1 MPENLRRFRP
11 IIDSSVII
19 LPFRCHFGSLRLL
32 YLERPGAVRVAMERN
47 FWRGLSN
54 IYFSLRYCFSK
65 AMLLRFQRNL
75 GSRNRHKKGFSV
87 MVMLG
92 PVEFDMSLLRYN
104 LTDRK
109 TLQSHKFNYFINQR
123 VMFLTRNDS

>member
-19 LPFRCHFGSLRLL
+19 LPFRCHFGKLRLL

-54 IYFSLRYCFSK
+54 IYFSLRYCFSQ

-75 GSRNRHKKGFSV
+75 GSRSRHKKGFSV

-92 PVEFDMSLLRYN
+92 PVEFDMSL
-104 LTDRK
+104 
-109 TLQSHKFNYFINQR
+109 
-123 VMFLTRNDS
+123 

>member
-1 MPENLRRFRP
+1 
-11 IIDSSVII
+11 
-19 LPFRCHFGSLRLL
+19 
-32 YLERPGAVRVAMERN
+32 
-47 FWRGLSN
+47 
-54 IYFSLRYCFSK
+54 
-65 AMLLRFQRNL
+65 
-75 GSRNRHKKGFSV
+75 

-123 VMFLTRNDS
+123 VMFLTRNDSLKTVQYLSLINLIKPTTVYTVPHSHQSLNVFKSCLVKHSLIFFSL

>member
-19 LPFRCHFGSLRLL
+19 LPFRCHFGKLRLL

-54 IYFSLRYCFSK
+54 IYFSLR
-65 AMLLRFQRNL
+65 FQRNL
-75 GSRNRHKKGFSV
+75 GSRSRHKKGFSV